1 MLLSLFKIKVGTHST
16 FFIELDYSTVIF
28 FSFCKI
34 SRVAAMRRLHKER
47 QSPHCTIL
55 MGQRLREREC
65 EFVPTFKYGTVKSK
79 KPLVSIGQ
87 CCSWVVDNYPSEQI
101 KGCPVK
107 AEDIYRYLRMI
118 S

>member
-1 MLLSLFKIKVGTHST
+1 MLAG
-16 FFIELDYSTVIF
+16 
-28 FSFCKI
+28 
-34 SRVAAMRRLHKER
+34 MRRLHKER

-55 MGQRLREREC
+55 IGQRLREREC

-87 CCSWVVDNYPSEQI
+87 CCIWVVDNYTGEQI
-101 KGCPVK
+101 KGCPVR